1 MLIIKSPSTN
11 AYQNIASEE
20 YLFQHFKED
29 IFLLYKNEKAI
40 IVGRKQNTKAEI
52 NEQFVQQQH
61 VKVVRR
67 MSGGGAVFH
76 DLGNLNFSFI
86 IRNVPN
92 FESDFSKYTLPVIE
106 VLKDL
111 GVDAR
116 LEGRNDLLIE
126 GRKFSG
132 NAKYFSAG
140 TLLQHGTI
148 LFDSNISDIVESL
161 SVDMSKFDDK
171 AVKSVRSRVCNITE
185 HLKSTLTLDEF
196 EERVVQKVLALYPDA
211 KSYQLTEEDI
221 KQIEIISK
229 EKYETWEWNYG
240 KSPDY
245 NFHKKIRTE
254 GGSLEVFM
262 NIKQGFIET
271 FKLYGDFFSKIDID
285 HFEVQ
290 FNGKAHEHSVIDTLL
305 DDLKIEDVFMKVSKQ
320 DFMQLMF

>member
-1 MLIIKSPSTN
+1 MLIIKSPSIN

-20 YLFQHFKED
+20 YLFQEFKED

-52 NEQFVQQQH
+52 NEHFVQQHQ

-76 DLGNLNFSFI
+76 DLGNLNFCFI
-86 IRNVPN
+86 IRNVPSY
-92 FESDFSKYTLPVIE
+92 ESDFSKYTLPAIE

-111 GVDAR
+111 GVEAR
-116 LEGRNDLLIE
+116 LEGRNDLLID

-185 HLKSTLTLDEF
+185 HLKASMTLDEF
-196 EERVVQKVLALYPDA
+196 ETLVIQKVLALYPDA
-211 KSYQLTEEDI
+211 KSYELTQEDI
-221 KQIEIISK
+221 KHIGKISQD
-229 EKYETWEWNYG
+229 KYETWEWNFG
-240 KSPDY
+240 KSPEY
-245 NFHKKIRTE
+245 NFKKKIRTE
-254 GGSLEVFM
+254 GGSLEVLM
-262 NIKQGFIET
+262 NIKKGIIET
-271 FKLYGDFFSKIDID
+271 FQLYGDFFSKHDLD
-285 HFEVQ
+285 DFETQ
-290 FNGKAHEHSVIDTLL
+290 FCGKAHDRATIESLL
-305 DDLKIEDVFMKVSKQ
+305 DQLKVEDIFMKVSKQ
-320 DFMQLMF
+320 DFIELMF